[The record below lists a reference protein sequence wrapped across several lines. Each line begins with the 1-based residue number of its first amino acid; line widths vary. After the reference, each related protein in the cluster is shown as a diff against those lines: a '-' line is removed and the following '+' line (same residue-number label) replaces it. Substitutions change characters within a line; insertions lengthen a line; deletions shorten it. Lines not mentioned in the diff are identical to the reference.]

1 MNICSVI
8 EAHITALLKNILNHI
23 CLLQPRQILR
33 KTTLGS
39 QNTLEDFLLASIIIP
54 NLAPNQIERN
64 TIENNIIK
72 DIRNLSRSKKD
83 KDIKDKNLI

>member
-8 EAHITALLKNILNHI
+8 EAHITAVLKNILNHI

-72 DIRNLSRSKKD
+72 DIRNLFRSKKD